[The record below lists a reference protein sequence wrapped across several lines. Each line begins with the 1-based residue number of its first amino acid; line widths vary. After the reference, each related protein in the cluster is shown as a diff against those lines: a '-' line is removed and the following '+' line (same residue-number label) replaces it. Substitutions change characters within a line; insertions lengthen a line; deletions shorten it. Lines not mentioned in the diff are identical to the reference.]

1 MKKVSR
7 KIFGLLAAS
16 MLLAGAGAF
25 VSCSNGSDS
34 SSATGS
40 GSGSNPASSG
50 QTTTVSAV
58 DSVATSG
65 TAAVSGTTA
74 TLTASNGKYVLK
86 AGQGTHNNIA
96 AIDSPSATNEG
107 TWTFTET
114 GKTSPKYVGSYE
126 GNIATI
132 GFSAT
137 SLKLKVEKYL
147 INGSLAAI
155 VKEETFDISFASTST
170 EFSATIPAV
179 KVSNVIS
186 YLLTKVGANYT
197 DAQNYSLIA
206 KLERIDA
213 SPNEKCV
220 LSSLRSYRAQKNGAS
235 NEAADD
241 NTPLN
246 ANGTYKIADG
256 KLTGTFLGKTRTL
269 TVNEDGNLY
278 GTDDGEPLKY
288 ELISGSYKIY
298 ANVMT
303 VPDGANSHAR
313 IRTVWLN
320 EDAGKIGL
328 IVDLKKTATDK
339 TKPMI
344 IATYEIS
351 GKTVT
356 FTGTGDSAG
365 QTKTATLSD
374 DGKKLT
380 LDDVEYLKM

>member
-16 MLLAGAGAF
+16 ALLAGAF

-34 SSATGS
+34 PSATGS

-58 DSVATSG
+58 DSVATTG

-96 AIDSPSATNEG
+96 ANDSSSASNEG

-114 GKTSPKYVGSYE
+114 NASSPKYVGSYE

-186 YLLTKVGANYT
+186 YLLTQINAHYQDEKNYG
-197 DAQNYSLIA
+197 LKA
-206 KLERIDA
+206 KLVRIDA
-213 SPNEKCV
+213 SPNGECS
-220 LSSLRSYRAQKNGAS
+220 LSLMSSFRKIENGTASKDTGDTPYREGK
-235 NEAADD
+235 
-241 NTPLN
+241 
-246 ANGTYKIADG
+246 GTYKIADG
-256 KLTGTFLGKTRTL
+256 KLTGTLLGKTQTF
-269 TVNEDGNLY
+269 TIGEDGNLY
-278 GTDDGEPLKY
+278 GGDQQDPEKY

-380 LDDVEYLKM
+380 LDGVEYLKM

>member
-1 MKKVSR
+1 MKKISR

-16 MLLAGAGAF
+16 ALFAGAF

-34 SSATGS
+34 PSATGS
-40 GSGSNPASSG
+40 GPGSNPASSG

-58 DSVATSG
+58 DSVATTG

-96 AIDSPSATNEG
+96 ANDSSSASNEG

-114 GKTSPKYVGSYE
+114 NASSPKYVGSYE

-186 YLLTKVGANYT
+186 YLETKINAQYIDENNYGI
-197 DAQNYSLIA
+197 IA

-213 SPNEKCV
+213 SPNGDSA
-220 LSSLRSYRAQKNGAS
+220 LSSIRSIKIQNNGKPDNS
-235 NEAADD
+235 DD
-241 NTPLN
+241 NTTLN
-246 ANGTYKIADG
+246 ANGTYTIADG
-256 KLTGTFLGKTRTL
+256 KLTGTFMGRTRTL
-269 TVNEDGNLY
+269 TVSDDGNLY
-278 GTDDGEPLKY
+278 GMDDGEPLKY

-298 ANVMT
+298 ANAIT
-303 VPDGANSHAR
+303 VLDGKNSYAR
-313 IRTVWLN
+313 IRSIWLN

-328 IVDLKKTATDK
+328 MVDLKKTMASKD
-339 TKPMI
+339 KPM
-344 IATYEIS
+344 TFVSYEIN
-351 GKTVT
+351 GNTVT
-356 FTGTGDSAG
+356 FTGTGPSAG
-365 QTKTATLSD
+365 YSKTATLSD

-380 LDDVEYLKM
+380 LDGVEYIKL